1 MKKRHLIFA
10 LWLAVQP
17 LAIGAY
23 GTYPDFAGREKPI
36 MPNMATRKEMA
47 AYKNEVDTY
56 VADIDGEIEK
66 LYAKRQQAIRDYN
79 QTVREYNKD
88 DFFHTDR
95 LPLYRSKTY
104 DYDTA
109 RRPTRR
115 DYTLSL
121 LDSIVE
127 NHYNSRIKEKELELA
142 IEKEKHKEKSPM
154 DKWLEN
160 MLK

>member
-95 LPLYRSKTY
+95 LPLYRSET
-104 DYDTA
+104 
-109 RRPTRR
+109 
-115 DYTLSL
+115 
-121 LDSIVE
+121 
-127 NHYNSRIKEKELELA
+127 
-142 IEKEKHKEKSPM
+142 
-154 DKWLEN
+154 
-160 MLK
+160 

>member
-56 VADIDGEIEK
+56 VAGIDGEIEK

-95 LPLYRSKTY
+95 LPLYRSETY
-104 DYDTA
+104 AYDTV

-142 IEKEKHKEKSPM
+142 IEKEKHKETSPM

>member
-56 VADIDGEIEK
+56 VAGIDGEIEK

-95 LPLYRSKTY
+95 LPLYRSETY
-104 DYDTA
+104 AYDTV

-142 IEKEKHKEKSPM
+142 IEKEKHKGKSPM